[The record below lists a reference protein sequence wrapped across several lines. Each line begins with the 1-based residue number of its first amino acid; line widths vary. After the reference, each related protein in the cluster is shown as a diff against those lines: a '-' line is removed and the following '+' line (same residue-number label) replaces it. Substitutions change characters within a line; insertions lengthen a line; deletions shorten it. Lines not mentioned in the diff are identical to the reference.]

1 MKNKR
6 LYEIVRFC
14 FGGAIAVLV
23 GYVLLY
29 TLTEFLML
37 WYVLSSVI
45 SYLTSQALNF
55 IIQKIW
61 VFKNKESKTTK
72 KQFVI
77 YMSLSVIYFLIYTI
91 MIYVLT
97 DYYHIYYILSQVI
110 LTTVISIASWF
121 TTKRIFAHKA

>member
-77 YMSLSVIYFLIYTI
+77 YMSLSVIYFLINTI

>member
-6 LYEIVRFC
+6 LYELVRFC
-14 FGGAIAVLV
+14 LGGAIAVLV
-23 GYVLLY
+23 GYVFLY
-29 TLTEFLML
+29 TLTEFLFV

-77 YMSLSVIYFLIYTI
+77 YMSLSVIYFLINTI

-97 DYYHIYYILSQVI
+97 DYCHIYYILSQVI
-110 LTTVISIASWF
+110 LTIVISIASWF